1 MITRQAHRPAD
12 MFTATA
18 LAHPAILV
26 ADDFRPTLES
36 CVDALTCAGYA
47 VRGVSDGR
55 SAIERLRAERYE
67 VVICNYRMEGITGL
81 DVLESARRH
90 APGTLVVL
98 LSGMPSDAVNR
109 EARARGVFA
118 VLAKPLAM
126 SDLLA
131 TVRDALTAI
140 SGVEERAV
148 RSEGQP

>member
-1 MITRQAHRPAD
+1 MRPPHTSVD
-12 MFTATA
+12 LFSPTA

-26 ADDFRPTLES
+26 ADDFRPTLDA
-36 CVDALTCAGYA
+36 CVDALTRAGYA

-55 SAIERLRAERYE
+55 AAIERLRGERYE
-67 VVICNYRMEGITGL
+67 VVVCNYRMEGITGL

-90 APGTLVVL
+90 SPGTPVVL

-118 VLAKPLAM
+118 VLEKPLSM
-126 SDLLA
+126 LELLA

-140 SGVEERAV
+140 SGVGERAV